1 MFFPENMA
9 KWLLKKHKLFC
20 QFISKFLGYESTLLT
35 LRSFSTNISSIKHP
49 FFPYKV
55 KMKIFLVKQN
65 EISYQLTRIKS

>member
-35 LRSFSTNISSIKHP
+35 LKSFSTNIPSIKHP
-49 FFPYKV
+49 FFS
-55 KMKIFLVKQN
+55 I
-65 EISYQLTRIKS
+65 